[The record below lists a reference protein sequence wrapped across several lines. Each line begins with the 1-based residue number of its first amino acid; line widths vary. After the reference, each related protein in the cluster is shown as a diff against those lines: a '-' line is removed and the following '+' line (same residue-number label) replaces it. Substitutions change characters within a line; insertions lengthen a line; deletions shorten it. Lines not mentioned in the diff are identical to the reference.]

1 MEQLKETY
9 RQVIRTA
16 DYFSELDRTQY
27 IRMDGNE
34 SIDGLPEEFVKE
46 VLSEIDSN
54 YLATYP
60 NQKQCTEAIAD
71 QVNIPRENIFVTN
84 GSDRAIKMIFEVYVD
99 KNDRVIM
106 TNPTFEMYGVY
117 VAMYGAEP
125 VKVDYEI
132 YDQREFEFPFDK
144 YMEEIKKGAK
154 MAVIV
159 NPDNPTGAV
168 IEPDQ
173 LIQLLDYTEQSNTLV
188 IVDEA
193 YYGFYDISVIRKILQ
208 YNNLIVLRTFSKI
221 MGLAGVRLG
230 FLAANEDI
238 IYDVKRIAAPAAV
251 STIALKFGEK
261 LMRHPD
267 ILEQLFLNYK
277 REKEYLKKRL
287 SENNILYVNSHAN
300 FLLIPCEEDLKI
312 VYEAFKENGILVA
325 CKLNKY
331 IRINIGNEQVTD
343 EFIRVYKKVM

>member
-16 DYFSELDRTQY
+16 NYFSDLNRTQY

-34 SIDGLPEEFVKE
+34 SIDGLPEEFVKD

-60 NQKQCTEAIAD
+60 NQKQCTEAIANK
-71 QVNIPRENIFVTN
+71 VNIPKENIFVTN

-117 VAMYGAEP
+117 VTMYGAKP

-132 YDQREFEFPFDK
+132 GDQKEFEFPFEK
-144 YMEEIKKGAK
+144 YMAEIKKGAK

-173 LIQLLDYTEQSNTLV
+173 LIQLLDYAEKSNILV
-188 IVDEA
+188 VVDEA

-208 YNNLIVLRTFSKI
+208 YKNLIVLRTFSKI

-261 LMRHPD
+261 LMKRSEV
-267 ILEQLFLNYK
+267 LEQLFSNYK
-277 REKEYLKKRL
+277 REKEYLERKL
-287 SENNILYVNSHAN
+287 SENNIPYVNSHAN
-300 FLLIPCEEDLKI
+300 FLLIPCKGDLKA
-312 VYEAFKENGILVA
+312 VYEAFKENGILIA
-325 CKLNKY
+325 CKLDRY

-343 EFIRVYKKVM
+343 EFIRVYRKVV